1 LIEQAVFT
9 FPSSERLFNPY
20 RDEDPA
26 LDIPGAAAVRR
37 ANLLA
42 SLAALRRRPEVL
54 VVGEAVGFRGA
65 RFSGVPLVSERM
77 LAAGSCGF
85 PGCPTSTGRPLSE
98 ATATIFR
105 RVAAGFADRTFVWN
119 AVPLHPHHSGRP
131 LTNRTPTAAELAAFR
146 PLLARVAA
154 LVRPRLTVALGRHA
168 AASLAAL
175 GLPHRAVRHP
185 ANGGATAFAAGWA
198 AAWGEA
204 GLLPALQLPP
214 PIVECRRRCAE
225 RAVLGIMPGT
235 GGG

>member
-1 LIEQAVFT
+1 MTRAPAPAPWARPLWELIEQALFPL
-9 FPSSERLFNPY
+9 PSSDRLFNPY

-26 LDIPGAAAVRR
+26 FDIPDAAAVRR

-42 SLAALRRRPEVL
+42 SLAALRRRPDVL

-85 PGCPTSTGRPLSE
+85 AGRPTSTGPPQSE

-105 RVAAGFADRTFVWN
+105 RVAAGLDDRIFVWN
-119 AVPLHPHHSGRP
+119 AVPLHPHHPGVP

-146 PLLARVAA
+146 PLLAQVAA

-185 ANGGATAFAAGWA
+185 ANGGASAFAAGWA
-198 AAWGEA
+198 AALRAAGIAAATPAA
-204 GLLPALQLPP
+204 GLDGDGA
-214 PIVECRRRCAE
+214 
-225 RAVLGIMPGT
+225 
-235 GGG
+235 